1 MDLMGWPWTVK
12 LSQAP
17 HIPWSPEERP
27 GGSSSTGLV
36 LFLGLHRQQCLGE
49 WKCNSTRQGVS
60 ERGPASQ
67 VLQLGKGDP
76 GGPTGQTPGSR

>member
-1 MDLMGWPWTVK
+1 MALMGWPWRVK
-12 LSQAP
+12 LYQAP
-17 HIPWSPEERP
+17 GVPRSPEERP
-27 GGSSSTGLV
+27 GGSRSMGLAV
-36 LFLGLHRQQCLGE
+36 SLGLHRQQCLGE

>member
-12 LSQAP
+12 LSRAP
-17 HIPWSPEERP
+17 GVPGSPEESP

-36 LFLGLHRQQCLGE
+36 LSPGLHRQQCLGE
-49 WKCNSTRQGVS
+49 WKCNSARQGVS

-67 VLQLGKGDP
+67 VLQLSKGDP
-76 GGPTGQTPGSR
+76 GGPNGQTPGSW